1 MEERSLSANG
11 RVPKMRTVSASKPQI
26 RVSGLSVLIGRNRM
40 LVLNIFKFLAY
51 RRQALSTIGQLSRKF
66 ASFVKQDM
74 AMFEILEKEKR
85 QNHVGSDQEFAELLE
100 ESASGT
106 KDFSIELYL
115 RARYLPRFLSQC
127 TQARIKDF
135 YIIFDSPAAT

>member
-1 MEERSLSANG
+1 
-11 RVPKMRTVSASKPQI
+11 MRTVSANKPQL
-26 RVSGLSVLIGRNRM
+26 RLCGLSLLIGRNRM

-51 RRQALSTIGQLSRKF
+51 RRQALCMIGQLSKKY

-85 QNHVGSDQEFAELLE
+85 QNHVGTDQEYAEFVREFAQ
-100 ESASGT
+100 AN

-115 RARYLPRFLSQC
+115 RARYLPRFLE
-127 TQARIKDF
+127 
-135 YIIFDSPAAT
+135 